1 MPHMTNN
8 QYFIRPLWCN
18 GESLLGFFSWVG
30 STPLLRS
37 LMIALLFVIPDHWLL
52 PQSRDLK
59 KPQAGMT
66 RSASWVAYFY
76 ECPRCELV
84 RVVVVTLAIVVA
96 GARGVLGN
104 ERWCDHWAYSSEVV
118 LRFSSSSLSRFV
130 FSRYGSKTAIQ
141 ADNESNKLIVHGQ
154 WSAQAMFVVG
164 FYGYDECEVVKMERS
179 GTE

>member
-59 KPQAGMT
+59 KSRRQGWLVQPAGWPT
-66 RSASWVAYFY
+66 STSFILICTISATI
-76 ECPRCELV
+76 LV
-84 RVVVVTLAIVVA
+84 SIL
-96 GARGVLGN
+96 LQ
-104 ERWCDHWAYSSEVV
+104 
-118 LRFSSSSLSRFV
+118 FSTTIYPLQDQNPIPTTSSLAES
-130 FSRYGSKTAIQ
+130 TLQPIQ
-141 ADNESNKLIVHGQ
+141 FTYVCLFNSPMPYISITCHLLHS
-154 WSAQAMFVVG
+154 SALHL
-164 FYGYDECEVVKMERS
+164 
-179 GTE
+179 